1 MNEDRSSSAAQ
12 VSEPRRSGMG
22 DDLKAN
28 VCDSKATGVLYRE
41 KKKQLQR
48 ERWRV
53 TIKC

>member
-41 KKKQLQR
+41 KKKTTS
-48 ERWRV
+48 EGAMAGYD
-53 TIKC
+53 